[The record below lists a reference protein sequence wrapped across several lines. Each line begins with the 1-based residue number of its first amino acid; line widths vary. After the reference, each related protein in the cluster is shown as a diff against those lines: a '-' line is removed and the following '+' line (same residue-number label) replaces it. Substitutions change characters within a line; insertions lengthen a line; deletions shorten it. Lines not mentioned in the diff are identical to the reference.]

1 MDEKII
7 AAVRKKAK
15 GYKVTEKV
23 EEKQLIDGEMQ
34 VVKVRLSTKEVPCDI
49 SAAKF
54 LSEIEADKAVDDM
67 TEKELKAEK
76 LRLLREFG
84 EMCNGIIEKQV

>member
-7 AAVRKKAK
+7 AAIRKKAK

-23 EEKQLIDGEMQ
+23 EEKQLVDGEMQ

-49 SAAKF
+49 SAVKF
-54 LSEIEADKAVDDM
+54 LSEMEAEKILDDM
-67 TEKELKAEK
+67 TEDELKAEK

-84 EMCNGIIEKQV
+84 ESYNGTDKK

>member
-1 MDEKII
+1 MDEKIV
-7 AAVRKKAK
+7 AAIRKKAK

-23 EEKQLIDGEMQ
+23 EEKQLVDGEMQ

-49 SAAKF
+49 SAVKF
-54 LSEIEADKAVDDM
+54 LSEME
-67 TEKELKAEK
+67 AEK

-84 EMCNGIIEKQV
+84 EIYNGTDKK

>member
-1 MDEKII
+1 MDEKIV
-7 AAVRKKAK
+7 AAIRKKAK

-49 SAAKF
+49 SAVKF
-54 LSEIEADKAVDDM
+54 LSEIEAEKILDDM
-67 TEKELKAEK
+67 TEDELKAEK

-84 EMCNGIIEKQV
+84 EMCNGTDKE

>member
-23 EEKQLIDGEMQ
+23 EEKQLVDGEMQ

-49 SAAKF
+49 AAVKF
-54 LSEIEADKAVDDM
+54 LSELEGDVSPSDM
-67 TEKELKAEK
+67 TEEQLKAEK

-84 EMCNGIIEKQV
+84 EMCNGTDKKQV

>member
-1 MDEKII
+1 MDEKIV
-7 AAVRKKAK
+7 AAIRKKAK

-23 EEKQLIDGEMQ
+23 EEKQLVDGEMQ

-49 SAAKF
+49 SAVKF
-54 LSEIEADKAVDDM
+54 LSEMEAEKILDDM
-67 TEKELKAEK
+67 TEDELKAEK

-84 EMCNGIIEKQV
+84 EIYNGTVKK

>member
-7 AAVRKKAK
+7 AAIRKKAK

-23 EEKQLIDGEMQ
+23 EEKQLVDGEMQ
-34 VVKVRLSTKEVPCDI
+34 VKVRLSTKEVPCDI
-49 SAAKF
+49 SAVKF
-54 LSEIEADKAVDDM
+54 LSEMEAEKILDDM
-67 TEKELKAEK
+67 TEDELKAEK

-84 EMCNGIIEKQV
+84 EIYNGTDKK